1 MRVLLTGGTGFV
13 GWSMRLTQ
21 PKSIYAEYLTKQAYS
36 DGEWRRNRYDAIV
49 HLAPVS
55 PVYVLQSCDKVLYC
69 SSGAVYE
76 GQTEYAMLKRH
87 YESLCENAIITRLF
101 TFVGLHLKNKYAITN
116 FIEDAKRGGPIVVKG
131 DGSAIRSYLYGEDLG
146 RWMWKILLEGH
157 GIYDVGSAI
166 HCTILEAARTVAEVI
181 PCKIK
186 VMNEPGVPETK
197 YVPDITRAREL
208 GCVETVGLKEAI
220 ERMVKDDNYSRTKQT

>member
-13 GWSMRLTQ
+13 GWSMRYTQ
-21 PKSIYAEYLTKQAYS
+21 PKGISAEYLTRQAYF
-36 DGEWRRNRYDAIV
+36 DAEWRRTKWDAIV

-55 PVYVLQSCDKVLYC
+55 PSYVLQSCDKVLYC

-76 GQTEYAMLKRH
+76 GQTEYAKMKRH
-87 YESLCENAIITRLF
+87 YENMCGDSIITRLF
-101 TFVGLHLKNKYAITN
+101 TFSGAHLYRHALYE
-116 FIEDAKRGGPIVVKG
+116 FIQDALKGGPIIVKG

-146 RWMWKILLEGH
+146 RWMWKILLEGQ
-157 GIYDVGSAI
+157 GVYDVGSAI
-166 HCTILEAARTVAEVI
+166 HCTVLEAARTVAEVI

-186 VMNEPGVPETK
+186 VMNEPGIPNSR

-208 GCVETVGLKEAI
+208 GCVETIGLKEAI
-220 ERMVKDDNYSRTKQT
+220 ERTISDRR

>member
-13 GWSMRLTQ
+13 GWSMRYTQ
-21 PKSIYAEYLTKQAYS
+21 PKGISAEYLTRQAYF
-36 DGEWRRNRYDAIV
+36 DAEWRRTRWDAIV

-55 PVYVLQSCDKVLYC
+55 PSYVLQSCEKILYC

-76 GQTEYAMLKRH
+76 GQTEYAKMKRH
-87 YESLCENAIITRLF
+87 YENMCGDAIITRLF
-101 TFVGLHLKNKYAITN
+101 TFVGQYLKNNYAITN
-116 FIEDAKRGGPIVVKG
+116 FIEDALKGGPIVVKG

-157 GIYDVGSAI
+157 GVYDVGSAI
-166 HCTILEAARTVAEVI
+166 HCSILEAARTVADVI
-181 PCKIK
+181 PRQIK
-186 VMNEPGVPETK
+186 VMNEPGIPETK
-197 YVPDITRAREL
+197 YLPDVTRAREL

-220 ERMVKDDNYSRTKQT
+220 ERTIKK